1 MKRGQLI
8 LLIALVLG
16 TCMFF
21 CSRYWLHDN
30 RMTSAMPQERES
42 LLPELEWLR
51 QRLQLDDPQF
61 DKVRTLHL
69 AYRPKCQQLCAR
81 AEKAEAALKEV
92 LRDILRDPQKDATT
106 ALKTRAELQVEC
118 QQTMLAHVR
127 QTAACMNA
135 DQAKQYLET
144 LLPHV
149 LDLRLPRD
157 SESSSSR

>member
-8 LLIALVLG
+8 LLIALALG
-16 TCMFF
+16 ACMFF

-51 QRLQLDDPQF
+51 QRLRLDEAQF
-61 DKVRTLHL
+61 DKVKTLHL
-69 AYRPKCQQLCAR
+69 AYRPKCQDLCMR
-81 AEKAEAALKEV
+81 AEEVETALREV
-92 LRDILRDPQKDATT
+92 LSDPQKDPTA

-118 QQTMLAHVR
+118 QQAMLAHVR

-135 DQAKQYLET
+135 SQAKQYLDT

-149 LDLRLPRD
+149 LGLRLPRD
-157 SESSSSR
+157 DDSSRSR

>member
-8 LLIALVLG
+8 LLVALVLG
-16 TCMFF
+16 TSMFL

-30 RMTSAMPQERES
+30 RMTSAMPQERGS

-51 QRLQLDDPQF
+51 LRLQLDDTQF
-61 DKVRTLHL
+61 DKVKTLHL
-69 AYRPKCQQLCAR
+69 AYRPKCQDLCAR
-81 AEKAEAALKEV
+81 AEKAEAALREV
-92 LRDILRDPQKDATT
+92 LRDPQKDATT
-106 ALKTRAELQVEC
+106 ALKARAELQVEC
-118 QQTMLAHVR
+118 QQAMLAHVR

-149 LDLRLPRD
+149 LDLRRPRD
-157 SESSSSR
+157 SDSSRSR